1 MSGPT
6 PNLQFRLENNPE
18 LLARLN
24 RHVHTLHQ
32 ERYPDVFAP
41 YDYGRFL
48 GWYQKV
54 LAQEN
59 AYGVVAYLEEEPV
72 GYALIFHKEYSSSPF
87 HAPGYELMLVDQMAV
102 VPEHRRKGIGKALIQ
117 FLSVF
122 CREKGV
128 ARLQL
133 SVWRINEAA
142 RDFYQQMGFEWYMMD
157 LEMKI
162 GPNLETVQ

>member
-1 MSGPT
+1 
-6 PNLQFRLENNPE
+6 
-18 LLARLN
+18 
-24 RHVHTLHQ
+24 
-32 ERYPDVFAP
+32 
-41 YDYGRFL
+41 
-48 GWYQKV
+48 
-54 LAQEN
+54 
-59 AYGVVAYLEEEPV
+59 
-72 GYALIFHKEYSSSPF
+72 
-87 HAPGYELMLVDQMAV
+87 MLVDQMAV

-162 GPNLETVQ
+162 GPNL